1 MVLLLL
7 HLGPLPSA
15 IPEQEWAL
23 MLLLGRL
30 GRCVSPLLQK
40 SPQVP
45 GEERGNVFEVR
56 IFPLCRKK
64 EKIS

>member
-45 GEERGNVFEVR
+45 GEERGNVLR
-56 IFPLCRKK
+56 
-64 EKIS
+64 